1 MAKKSGTISVIETLS
16 VVVDLLRVSIIIIIL
31 YSEWNWNG
39 GPRGYPYYRAS
50 YLTTFKYYLQ
60 LIKFENFTTKKKEHA
75 RDTI

>member
-1 MAKKSGTISVIETLS
+1 MHESNSFLKAPQEYKKMEIFMNF
-16 VVVDLLRVSIIIIIL
+16 IIIIL